1 MPWPRFTARNR
12 NERGAAVV
20 DFVLVM
26 VILVPLFL
34 GILQL
39 GLVLHVRNT
48 MVAAATE
55 GSRYGA
61 TIDRGPEQAIARTR
75 QQLSTALAARY
86 AEQVSAATTVVDGVP
101 MLVVTVDAS
110 VPPLGLWGPG
120 ISLRAQGHA
129 VREQTP

>member
-1 MPWPRFTARNR
+1 MPWLRCAARKR
-12 NERGAAVV
+12 SERGAAVV

-48 MVAAATE
+48 LVAAATE

-75 QQLSTALAARY
+75 QQLATVLASRY
-86 AEQVSAATTVVDGVP
+86 AEHVSAATTVVDGVP

-120 ISLRAQGHA
+120 VPLHAQGHA
-129 VREQTP
+129 VQEQTP